1 MRFLHSADWQLGLPR
16 HALAGDARGRYAD
29 DRFEAIV
36 RIGAVAAE
44 VEAAFVVVAGDVFD
58 SNRVG
63 ARTVRRGLDA
73 LGAVPVPVLLLPGN
87 HDPLDAASVYR
98 SALFAAARPPHV
110 EVLADG
116 APREVVPGIE
126 VVAAPWTTKRPGTD
140 LVAELAAGL
149 APAPGLR
156 VAVAHGAVD
165 ELSPDRDDPAA
176 IGLEAA
182 RRALTDGRF
191 HYLALGDRHS
201 VTRVDERIWY
211 AGTPE
216 ATDFDEERPGR
227 VLVVELAAGAC
238 RVEERVVG
246 RWRFVRHAFDLAAE
260 PDVAR
265 LAAWFDE
272 QPEKA
277 RTVLQLTLAGELPLH
292 ARVRLDETLEGAA
305 ERFAAVDCRDQE
317 LVALPDVL
325 DRDALELSGYA
336 ERAFERLLA
345 DSRGTGEEAAAARD
359 ALALLYRLAGPA
371 AAPAAP
377 GSEAGGESGGD
388 GA

>member
-1 MRFLHSADWQLGLPR
+1 MG
-16 HALAGDARGRYAD
+16 
-29 DRFEAIV
+29 
-36 RIGAVAAE
+36 
-44 VEAAFVVVAGDVFD
+44 AAFVVVAGDVFD

-63 ARTVRRGLDA
+63 AATVRRGLDA
-73 LGAVPVPVLLLPGN
+73 LATVPVPVLLLPGN

-98 SALFAAARPPHV
+98 GTIFTAARPPHV
-110 EVLADG
+110 TVLDDG
-116 APREVVPGIE
+116 APREVVPGVE
-126 VVAAPWTTKRPGTD
+126 VVAAPWTTKRPGSD
-140 LVAELAAGL
+140 LVAGLAAGL

-165 ELSPDRDDPAA
+165 ELSPDRHDPAA
-176 IGLEAA
+176 IGLAAA
-182 RRALTDGRF
+182 RQALAEGRF

-201 VTRVDERIWY
+201 ATRVDERIWY

-246 RWRFVRHAFDLAAE
+246 RWRFVRRAFDLAAE
-260 PDVAR
+260 DDVAR
-265 LAAWFDE
+265 LAAWLDE

-277 RTVLQLTLAGELPLH
+277 RSRLLLTLAGELPLH
-292 ARVRLDETLEGAA
+292 ARVRLDQVLTEAG
-305 ERFAAVDCRDQE
+305 ERFAAVEHRDGD

-325 DRDALELSGYA
+325 DRDALELAGYA

-345 DSRGTGEEAAAARD
+345 DSGSEGAEAAAARD
-359 ALALLYRLAGPA
+359 ALALLYRLAGQGA
-371 AAPAAP
+371 A
-377 GSEAGGESGGD
+377 
-388 GA
+388 